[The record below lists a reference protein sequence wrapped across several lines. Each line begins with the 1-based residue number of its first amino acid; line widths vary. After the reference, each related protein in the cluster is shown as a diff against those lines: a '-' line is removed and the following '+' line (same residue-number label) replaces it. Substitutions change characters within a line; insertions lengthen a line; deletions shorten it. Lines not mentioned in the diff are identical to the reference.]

1 MTKFLK
7 ETPVHLSCPACG
19 KTQRAKLKWAKNHK
33 SLKCKDCGKNISLKE
48 KPARDMIAKT
58 ARVTE
63 AFASVLEA
71 LHTEAKKVGKAV
83 KAKKGGKA
91 KKSKKAGKK
100 ASKKPSKAASKKT
113 AKRRAPAKPTSMMP
127 ASPAPGSELT
137 A

>member
-7 ETPVHLSCPACG
+7 DTPVHLSCPACG

-71 LHTEAKKVGKAV
+71 LHTEAKKAGKAV

-91 KKSKKAGKK
+91 KKAKKAKK
-100 ASKKPSKAASKKT
+100 SAKPSKAASKKPPSVSAAT
-113 AKRRAPAKPTSMMP
+113 KPASMMP

>member
-71 LHTEAKKVGKAV
+71 LHVEAKKAGKAV

-91 KKSKKAGKK
+91 KKSKKAKK
-100 ASKKPSKAASKKT
+100 SAKPSKAASKKT
-113 AKRRAPAKPTSMMP
+113 VKRRAPAKPASMMP

>member
-48 KPARDMIAKT
+48 KPAREMIAKT

-71 LHTEAKKVGKAV
+71 LHTEAKHAGKAV
-83 KAKKGGKA
+83 KAKKGGKV
-91 KKSKKAGKK
+91 KKSKKAKKSAKPRKAAGKK
-100 ASKKPSKAASKKT
+100 A
-113 AKRRAPAKPTSMMP
+113 AKRSAAVKPASMMP
-127 ASPAPGSELT
+127 ASPVPGSELT